1 MVLDLVDIKDTKS
14 TRGGGGKKGAGQKYP
29 KYRTAV
35 ATMLPWFKEQI
46 DKHGTIRV
54 KVSDVA
60 REMGREFEAK
70 HPTSIT
76 WALKF
81 VMFNEGM
88 IVTTGKTNDDK
99 PILVIR
105 AATPEDKLPDSLE
118 KFNKPKEELG
128 EPGELGDSESED
140 SRIEKELSE
149 DEKEEDE

>member
-14 TRGGGGKKGAGQKYP
+14 TRGGGGKKGPGQKYP
-29 KYRTAV
+29 KYRAAV

-54 KVSDVA
+54 KTSDVA
-60 REMGREFEAK
+60 REMGREFESK

-81 VMFNEGM
+81 VLFNEGLF
-88 IVTTGKTNDDK
+88 VTTGKTNDDK

-105 AATPEDKLPDSLE
+105 AATPEDKLPDSLS
-118 KFNKPKEELG
+118 KFTFEG
-128 EPGELGDSESED
+128 EGDKGSG
-140 SRIEKELSE
+140 IEKEHDIEPDL